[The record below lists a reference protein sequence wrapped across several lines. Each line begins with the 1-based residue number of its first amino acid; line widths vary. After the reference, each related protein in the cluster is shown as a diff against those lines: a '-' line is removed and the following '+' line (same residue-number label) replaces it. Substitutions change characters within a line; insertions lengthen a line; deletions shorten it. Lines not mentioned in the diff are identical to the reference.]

1 MWVSCADKGDF
12 TPLGGTDLI
21 FAVSSTFMM
30 FVECG
35 LCAVFDFCVKALCV
49 LKGGSGSFT
58 GLFVVLAFEM
68 LSYAS
73 YIAYSNQPF

>member
-1 MWVSCADKGDF
+1 MR
-12 TPLGGTDLI
+12 LGGIDLI
-21 FAVSSTFMM
+21 FTVSSTFMM
-30 FVECG
+30 FVACG
-35 LCAVFDFCVKALCV
+35 LCTAIDFCVKASCV

-58 GLFVVLAFEM
+58 GLFVFLAFET